1 MTDSGN
7 TILLIIGLIGL
18 ALIGG
23 ALFLLTKAPEKK
35 GGSNTNNV
43 QPGMRERRDS
53 DPEDMPDF
61 NLTEKEFKD
70 LQALKNKPKK
80 RKKFLAKLEKKHKKA
95 MTRAEVQEQNEQE
108 PKLSKYEERQQK
120 KEKEREEKEQKR
132 LEEAKKAKD
141 EAEKKATE
149 EFDDWKNMFE
159 TTEEGTDKLSSEEAG
174 NLLEKFVEY
183 IKRKKVV
190 LLEDLAIDFGITS
203 TEAVDR
209 VVALEASGA
218 ITGVIDDRGKF
229 IYVSTDEMTRV
240 ADFVRKRGRVT
251 ISELVRESNSI
262 IDLTEREEV
271 DDDDEANSKDVQE
284 IMEER
289 GESNSTE
296 RVETVYEIETTET
309 ERSDGL
315 RKR

>member
-190 LLEDLAIDFGITS
+190 LLEDLAIDFGITC

>member
-174 NLLEKFVEY
+174 NLLGKFVEY

>member
-174 NLLEKFVEY
+174 NLLGKFVEY

-190 LLEDLAIDFGITS
+190 LLEDLAIDFGITC